1 MGKLDRVNA
10 NLEKLTAV
18 IAKGE
23 ARLEKIRQQKS
34 ELEQTKKELL
44 EQEELIIHKQ
54 SRKERTR
61 KLIQIGALVAK
72 KYNVDLTQNIDLAA
86 IEKMI
91 NKRFSKRDG

>member
-44 EQEELIIHKQ
+44 KKEELIIHKQ
-54 SRKERTR
+54 SRKERTQ

-72 KYNVDLTQNIDLAA
+72 KYNVDLTQNIDLTA

-91 NKRFSKRDG
+91 NKRDG